1 MDISRFRG
9 TTVALVTPFDRNGN
23 IDEIILKR
31 LVDWHVDKGTDV
43 ILACGTTGESATLSH
58 QEHHIVMKIIIE
70 QAAGRV
76 PVLCGTGSNSTSEAV
91 SLSQHAEEL
100 GADGLLLVSPYY
112 NKPTQTGLKK
122 HFETIAGSVNVPVV
136 LYNVPGRTGCNI
148 AADTTLALAKVKN
161 IIGVKEAS
169 GNLAQIMHILQKRPK
184 NFLVLSGDDAITLPM
199 LALGGDGVISVAA
212 NQVPDLLHK
221 MVHSALDGDW
231 ETARKLHYKILP
243 LMEANFLE
251 SNPIPVKASMAMM
264 GLLEENLRMPLV
276 NMQPDTRKKL
286 QKVLKKMGLVD

>member
-9 TTVALVTPFDRNGN
+9 TTVALVTPFDQNGN

-70 QAAGRV
+70 QAAGRI
-76 PVLCGTGSNSTSEAV
+76 PVLCGTGSNSTLEAI

-100 GADGLLLVSPYY
+100 GADGILLVSPYY
-112 NKPTQTGLKK
+112 NKPTQEGLIQ
-122 HFETIAGSVNVPVV
+122 HFETIAKAVKIPVV
-136 LYNVPGRTGCNI
+136 VYNVPGRTGSNI
-148 AADTTLALAKVKN
+148 CADTTLSLAKVKN
-161 IIGVKEAS
+161 IIGIKEAS
-169 GNLAQIMHILQKRPK
+169 GNLSQIMHILQKRPK

-199 LALGGDGVISVAA
+199 LALGGDGVISVIA
-212 NQVPDLLHK
+212 NQVPDLMHK
-221 MVHSALDGDW
+221 MVQSALEGDW
-231 ETARKLHYKILP
+231 DTARQLHFKLLP

-251 SNPIPVKASMAMM
+251 SNPIPVKAAMGMM
-264 GLLEENLRMPLV
+264 GLLQENLRLPLV
-276 NMQPDTRKKL
+276 KMQSDTRKKL
-286 QKVLKKMGLVD
+286 AKVLKKLELVD